1 MKASI
6 QPTSPRTQDYGQLE
20 QKAQWV
26 RNKVVEMA
34 VRANSGH
41 ISTAFSQTELL
52 VSLYYGGILRYDPK
66 NIRWEGRD
74 RFILSKGQGG
84 IGLYPI
90 LADVGFFPKEEL
102 DSFAKEGS
110 ILGVHT
116 EWNIPGIEVVT
127 GSLGHGLPVAT
138 GMCQAARQD
147 GKGHLVFC
155 LLGDAE
161 LYEGSNWEAAI
172 FAAHKGYD
180 NLVCIV
186 DRNGQG
192 VLGFT
197 DDIQKPSDGPRL
209 NPLDRKF
216 EAFGFEARVI
226 DGHSFEQILGALS
239 DVRQRQGQGRPLIV
253 IANTKKGKGAGLMED
268 QRLWH
273 YRVPGGKD
281 LERVLSDIRK
291 NMGCSGS
298 DAGQTDAVVQ
308 MRKKEAEG
316 GDYEYE

>member
-1 MKASI
+1 MKTSVQTAPPRI
-6 QPTSPRTQDYGQLE
+6 QGYPELE
-20 QKAQWV
+20 QKALWV

-52 VSLYYGGILRYDPK
+52 VALYYGGILRYDPK
-66 NIRWEGRD
+66 NIRWEERD

-90 LADVGFFPKEEL
+90 LADVGFFPTEEL
-102 DSFAKEGS
+102 NNFAKEGS

-147 GKGHLVFC
+147 GRSHLVFC

-172 FAAHKGYD
+172 FAGHKGYD

-197 DDIQKPSDGPRL
+197 DDIRKPSDGPRL

-216 EAFGFEARVI
+216 EAFGFETRVI
-226 DGHSFEQILGALS
+226 DGHSFEQIFEAFS
-239 DVRQRQGQGRPLIV
+239 DVRQRQGRNKPLMV

-273 YRVPGGKD
+273 YRVPAGKD

-298 DAGQTDAVVQ
+298 DVGQTDAVVR